1 MPAFP
6 SSNFESMNVFWLTQ
20 TSTQIPPNDDWLSA
34 EERNISAGLRFPKR
48 RNDWR
53 LGRWTAKQ
61 AIQAYNQAK
70 RDSALWSLEIRS
82 AADGSPE
89 AFEKG
94 EPAGIAISISHSR
107 DRSLCVVAAPSLAL
121 GCDLEFIEPREE
133 NFTEDYFTPEELCSI
148 LQVPVEKALRTTLMW
163 SAKESALKVL
173 RKGLSR
179 DTRSVVIRPEF
190 NRPQESWDNWTG
202 ICLESSRIF
211 YGWWRTCEGY
221 MYTIGSDQPILAPQK
236 L

>member
-6 SSNFESMNVFWLTQ
+6 SSNFKSMNVFWLTQ
-20 TSTQIPPNDDWLSA
+20 TSIQIPPNDDWLSA
-34 EERNISAGLRFPKR
+34 EERNISAGLQFPKR

-61 AIQAYNQAK
+61 AIRAYNQVK

-82 AADGSPE
+82 AEDGSPE
-89 AFEKG
+89 AFEKD
-94 EPAGIAISISHSR
+94 EPAGMSISISHSR
-107 DRSLCVVAAPSLAL
+107 DRSLCVVAPPSLAV
-121 GCDLEFIEPREE
+121 GCDLEFMEPREE
-133 NFTEDYFTPEELCSI
+133 NFAEDYFTPEELSSI
-148 LQVPVEKALRTTLMW
+148 LQAPVEKALRITLIW

-173 RKGLSR
+173 RKGLNR

-190 NRPQESWDNWTG
+190 NGPEESWNNWIG
-202 ICLESSRIF
+202 ICLESFRIF

-221 MYTIGSDQPILAPQK
+221 VYTIGSDQPILVPQK